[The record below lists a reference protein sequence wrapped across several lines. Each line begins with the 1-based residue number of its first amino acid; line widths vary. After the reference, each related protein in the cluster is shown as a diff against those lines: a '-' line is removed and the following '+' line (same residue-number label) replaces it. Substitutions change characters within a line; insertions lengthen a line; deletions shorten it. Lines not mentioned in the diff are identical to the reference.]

1 MIAAIRDTVR
11 AVGKEGLPAQSRL
24 AYAFA
29 ALCVGLAFLAHLG
42 VLQIIEGVAP
52 SIFYNPAL
60 FIAALVGGT
69 GPGCLAAALGG
80 AFLWLTRNMRVMDD
94 PMVSQATRWILY
106 VLTAALIVFIA
117 QCYRSFHDIGRRPE
131 QADGSPNALGTSSG
145 LGRVGRDVTQRITG
159 NSIAGYLFAFACIAI
174 ASCIRW
180 SFTAIEGNALPL
192 VSYYPAILVA
202 SLVGG
207 TGPGLFAMLAS
218 LVVLETEFP
227 GPLLSFDPPAR
238 EEGVS
243 LALYVFACM
252 LSMWLAEKHRQ
263 RSMPHEGKPVVLRF
277 VTSILVALAAILLTT
292 LGLLA
297 MDSYLDADH
306 LVLGYLLPT
315 VVIAMHYGSTL
326 AVLTSFAC
334 SLAAAYFLF
343 PPKFSF
349 YVSAPEHVAE
359 LGLFL
364 VLAVIASKA
373 VAALTDKAHERA

>member
-1 MIAAIRDTVR
+1 MITLVR
-11 AVGKEGLPAQSRL
+11 QIVHALGGEGLPPQSRL

-29 ALCVGLAFLAHLG
+29 TLCVGLAFLAHLG
-42 VLQIIEGVAP
+42 VLQVVQGVAP
-52 SIFYNPAL
+52 SILYNPAL
-60 FIAALVGGT
+60 FVAALVGGT

-80 AFLWLTRNMRVMDD
+80 AFLWLTRSMGMTDD
-94 PMVSQATRWILY
+94 PMLGQATGWLLY
-106 VLTAALIVFIA
+106 VFAAALIVCIA
-117 QCYRSFHDIGRRPE
+117 QCYRSFHNIGRRAE
-131 QADGSPNALGTSSG
+131 QNGGSQNAPGTSSG
-145 LGRVGRDVTQRITG
+145 LGRAGRYVTQRITG
-159 NSIAGYLFAFACIAI
+159 NPIAGYLFAFACIAI

-180 SFTAIEGNALPL
+180 SFAAIAGNALPL

-202 SLVGG
+202 ALVGG

-218 LVVLETEFP
+218 LVVLEAEFP
-227 GPLLSFDPPAR
+227 GPLLSFELPAR

-243 LALYVFACM
+243 LALYVFACI
-252 LSMWLAEKHRQ
+252 LSMWLAEKHRH
-263 RSMPHEGKPVVLRF
+263 RSLPHEREPIVLRF
-277 VTSILVALAAILLTT
+277 VTAILVAIAAILLTT

-315 VVIAMHYGSTL
+315 VVIAMHYGSPL
-326 AVLTSFAC
+326 AVLTSFA
-334 SLAAAYFLF
+334 SSVAAAYFLF

-373 VAALTDKAHERA
+373 VAALADEAHERA